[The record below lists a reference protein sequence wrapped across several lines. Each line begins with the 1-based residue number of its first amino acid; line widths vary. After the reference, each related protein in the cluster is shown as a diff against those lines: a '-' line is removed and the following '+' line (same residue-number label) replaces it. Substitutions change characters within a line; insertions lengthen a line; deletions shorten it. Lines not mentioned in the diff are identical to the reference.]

1 VVANTARRCSSAD
14 GLRPL
19 NLVHDWRQVLQ
30 LIEVAFGEDLDAEA
44 RRALHSMR
52 LPGLLAPLAAVLDN
66 LSPPGEG
73 MMPGFV
79 WLQGGHVVGT
89 ASVRRVHALSR
100 GWLIS
105 NVAVHPD
112 WQGQGIGRALLEAAL
127 DFAQVH
133 GGAWVVLQARDS
145 NRVARRLYES
155 LGFEVIGRVD
165 RLRLATLAEARVGP
179 EATST
184 GRLRAAGWLDG
195 IALLQLARALTPHD
209 VFWADTL
216 NRDLYRT
223 GLLDHLVGRLQGY
236 RRRWWVVNEPER
248 AFRAAV
254 GVEVDARN
262 DWHRLRLLVLPE
274 AQDEGLASDLIAF
287 GLAQL
292 AGARPLPVEIE
303 QPESAQAVQAALAGA
318 GFEPLYA
325 LVHMRLNFK

>member
-1 VVANTARRCSSAD
+1 
-14 GLRPL
+14 L
-19 NLVHDWRQVLQ
+19 NLARDWRQVIQ
-30 LIEVAFGEDLDAEA
+30 LIELAFGETLDAEA

-52 LPGLLAPLAAVLDN
+52 LPGPFTSLIALLDG

-79 WLQGGHVVGT
+79 WVQGGCVVGT
-89 ASVRRVHALSR
+89 ASVRRVHSLSR

-112 WQGQGIGRALLEAAL
+112 WQGQGIGRALLEASL
-127 DFAQVH
+127 DFAQAH
-133 GGAWVVLQARDS
+133 GGAWVILQARDS
-145 NRVARRLYES
+145 NQVARQLYES
-155 LGFEVIGRVD
+155 LGFGVIGRVD
-165 RLRLATLAEARVGP
+165 RLRLATLAEAKVEPDAALAR
-179 EATST
+179 
-184 GRLRAAGWLDG
+184 RLRPAGWLDG

-223 GLLDHLVGRLQGY
+223 GLLDYLVGWLQGY
-236 RRRWWVVNEPER
+236 RRRWWVVNEPDR

-262 DWHRLRLLVLPE
+262 DWHRLRLLILPE
-274 AQDEGLASDLIAF
+274 AQDEELASDLIAF

-292 AGARPLPVEIE
+292 AGARVLPVEIE
-303 QPESAQAVQAALAGA
+303 QPQSAQAVQSALAGV
-318 GFEPLYA
+318 GFEPIYA
-325 LVHMRLNFK
+325 LVHMRLNLK